1 MAKKKAI
8 KKQKLPKAVK
18 KGKAKPK
25 VKKMKTLVNDS
36 PKDETPVTVPH
47 VVINSASAEAT
58 ADKKAETEGI
68 TDEQVQKEA
77 ELSAEVVDNSTVETD
92 HDFLV
97 NNELTGVYDGQNT
110 ITKEDG
116 SKNKTVPGL
125 VPYDAAGAKEGMLL
139 QIIYTG
145 KDVQGNYKFVVN
157 ELEEGD
163 PGYFRK

>member
-47 VVINSASAEAT
+47 VVINTTPIEEN
-58 ADKKAETEGI
+58 ETTSTPVNVDVE
-68 TDEQVQKEA
+68 TQD
-77 ELSAEVVDNSTVETD
+77 LEVIDNSTVELD